1 MIIEHLLDDNNLTN
15 TEKSIAQFLLNKDQ
29 KINNLTSSEL
39 GKQSYTSQAAV
50 TRLYKKLGF
59 NNFREFLSTLI
70 LERNDYL
77 KYNDLPTEH
86 PEQYF
91 TSLEDTEKVIASL
104 YEKAMIQTN
113 RLLDKNVVN
122 RVCNRILSASFI
134 DIYGIGLSDTIAK
147 EMCFKLQSLGLPCSY
162 QNGINIKYIDNIVRN
177 QKITRV
183 PKTQTYYKGVINLR
197 GEIIPVMS
205 IRLKLG
211 LEDDEFTDKTRIIIV
226 KIEGA
231 TIGVIVDQVR
241 EVVTLDDDNTEKI
254 TRTSRDDAAS
264 GYISSIG
271 KSKGELISLL
281 DIVGL
286 IVEN

>member
-1 MIIEHLLDDNNLTN
+1 MEQVKAIT
-15 TEKSIAQFLLNKDQ
+15 TEQEAE
-29 KINNLTSSEL
+29 T
-39 GKQSYTSQAAV
+39 AV
-50 TRLYKKLGF
+50 QYIVVRIG
-59 NNFREFLSTLI
+59 N
-70 LERNDYL
+70 
-77 KYNDLPTEH
+77 
-86 PEQYF
+86 EQY
-91 TSLEDTEKVIASL
+91 
-104 YEKAMIQTN
+104 
-113 RLLDKNVVN
+113 
-122 RVCNRILSASFI
+122 
-134 DIYGIGLSDTIAK
+134 
-147 EMCFKLQSLGLPCSY
+147 
-162 QNGINIKYIDNIVRN
+162 GINIKYIDNIVRN

-254 TRTSRDDAAS
+254 TRTSRDDAAA

>member
-1 MIIEHLLDDNNLTN
+1 MEEVKTIAG
-15 TEKSIAQFLLNKDQ
+15 TEESSSAVQYIVV
-29 KINNLTSSEL
+29 KIGN
-39 GKQSYTSQAAV
+39 
-50 TRLYKKLGF
+50 
-59 NNFREFLSTLI
+59 
-70 LERNDYL
+70 
-77 KYNDLPTEH
+77 
-86 PEQYF
+86 EQY
-91 TSLEDTEKVIASL
+91 
-104 YEKAMIQTN
+104 
-113 RLLDKNVVN
+113 
-122 RVCNRILSASFI
+122 
-134 DIYGIGLSDTIAK
+134 
-147 EMCFKLQSLGLPCSY
+147 
-162 QNGINIKYIDNIVRN
+162 GINIQYIDNIVRN
-177 QKITRV
+177 QQITRV

-241 EVVTLDDDNTEKI
+241 EVVTLDEEDTEKMA
-254 TRTSRDDAAS
+254 RSSRDDAAA

-281 DIVGL
+281 DIVSL

>member
-134 DIYGIGLSDTIAK
+134 DIYGIGLSYTIAK

-162 QNGINIKYIDNIVRN
+162 QNGINIKYIDNMQQHQSNVSILITTTGDNNLIKEIAKILKNRN
-177 QKITRV
+177 VYTVGILGK
-183 PKTQTYYKGVINLR
+183 KGKDLIQLCHDYLLFDTSLFEDIDSLCATFSAEYVINILYATLLY
-197 GEIIPVMS
+197 
-205 IRLKLG
+205 RL
-211 LEDDEFTDKTRIIIV
+211 
-226 KIEGA
+226 
-231 TIGVIVDQVR
+231 
-241 EVVTLDDDNTEKI
+241 
-254 TRTSRDDAAS
+254 
-264 GYISSIG
+264 
-271 KSKGELISLL
+271 ELSNYMHYLK
-281 DIVGL
+281 
-286 IVEN
+286 

>member
-1 MIIEHLLDDNNLTN
+1 MEQVKAIT
-15 TEKSIAQFLLNKDQ
+15 TEQEAE
-29 KINNLTSSEL
+29 T
-39 GKQSYTSQAAV
+39 AV
-50 TRLYKKLGF
+50 QYIVVRIG
-59 NNFREFLSTLI
+59 N
-70 LERNDYL
+70 
-77 KYNDLPTEH
+77 
-86 PEQYF
+86 EQY
-91 TSLEDTEKVIASL
+91 
-104 YEKAMIQTN
+104 
-113 RLLDKNVVN
+113 
-122 RVCNRILSASFI
+122 
-134 DIYGIGLSDTIAK
+134 
-147 EMCFKLQSLGLPCSY
+147 
-162 QNGINIKYIDNIVRN
+162 GINIKYIDNIVRN

>member
-1 MIIEHLLDDNNLTN
+1 MEQVKAIT
-15 TEKSIAQFLLNKDQ
+15 TEQE
-29 KINNLTSSEL
+29 TE
-39 GKQSYTSQAAV
+39 TAV
-50 TRLYKKLGF
+50 QYIVVR
-59 NNFREFLSTLI
+59 I
-70 LERNDYL
+70 RN
-77 KYNDLPTEH
+77 
-86 PEQYF
+86 EQY
-91 TSLEDTEKVIASL
+91 
-104 YEKAMIQTN
+104 
-113 RLLDKNVVN
+113 
-122 RVCNRILSASFI
+122 
-134 DIYGIGLSDTIAK
+134 
-147 EMCFKLQSLGLPCSY
+147 
-162 QNGINIKYIDNIVRN
+162 GINIKYIDNIVRN

-211 LEDDEFTDKTRIIIV
+211 LEDDEFTDKTRLIIV

>member
-1 MIIEHLLDDNNLTN
+1 MEQVKAIT
-15 TEKSIAQFLLNKDQ
+15 TEQE
-29 KINNLTSSEL
+29 TE
-39 GKQSYTSQAAV
+39 TAV
-50 TRLYKKLGF
+50 QYIVVRIG
-59 NNFREFLSTLI
+59 N
-70 LERNDYL
+70 
-77 KYNDLPTEH
+77 
-86 PEQYF
+86 EQY
-91 TSLEDTEKVIASL
+91 
-104 YEKAMIQTN
+104 
-113 RLLDKNVVN
+113 
-122 RVCNRILSASFI
+122 
-134 DIYGIGLSDTIAK
+134 
-147 EMCFKLQSLGLPCSY
+147 
-162 QNGINIKYIDNIVRN
+162 GINIKYIDNIVRN

-254 TRTSRDDAAS
+254 TRTSRGDAAS

-271 KSKGELISLL
+271 KSTGELISLL

>member
-1 MIIEHLLDDNNLTN
+1 MEQVKAIT
-15 TEKSIAQFLLNKDQ
+15 TEQE
-29 KINNLTSSEL
+29 TE
-39 GKQSYTSQAAV
+39 TAV
-50 TRLYKKLGF
+50 QYIVVRIG
-59 NNFREFLSTLI
+59 N
-70 LERNDYL
+70 
-77 KYNDLPTEH
+77 
-86 PEQYF
+86 EQY
-91 TSLEDTEKVIASL
+91 
-104 YEKAMIQTN
+104 
-113 RLLDKNVVN
+113 
-122 RVCNRILSASFI
+122 
-134 DIYGIGLSDTIAK
+134 
-147 EMCFKLQSLGLPCSY
+147 
-162 QNGINIKYIDNIVRN
+162 GINIKYIDNIVRN

-183 PKTQTYYKGVINLR
+183 PKTQTYYKGIINLR

>member
-1 MIIEHLLDDNNLTN
+1 MEQVKAIT
-15 TEKSIAQFLLNKDQ
+15 TEQE
-29 KINNLTSSEL
+29 TE
-39 GKQSYTSQAAV
+39 TAV
-50 TRLYKKLGF
+50 QYIVVRIG
-59 NNFREFLSTLI
+59 N
-70 LERNDYL
+70 
-77 KYNDLPTEH
+77 
-86 PEQYF
+86 EQY
-91 TSLEDTEKVIASL
+91 
-104 YEKAMIQTN
+104 
-113 RLLDKNVVN
+113 
-122 RVCNRILSASFI
+122 
-134 DIYGIGLSDTIAK
+134 
-147 EMCFKLQSLGLPCSY
+147 
-162 QNGINIKYIDNIVRN
+162 GINIKYIDNIVRN

-183 PKTQTYYKGVINLR
+183 PKTQTDYKGVINLR

>member
-1 MIIEHLLDDNNLTN
+1 MEHVKAIT
-15 TEKSIAQFLLNKDQ
+15 TEQE
-29 KINNLTSSEL
+29 TE
-39 GKQSYTSQAAV
+39 TAV
-50 TRLYKKLGF
+50 QYIVVRIG
-59 NNFREFLSTLI
+59 N
-70 LERNDYL
+70 
-77 KYNDLPTEH
+77 
-86 PEQYF
+86 EQY
-91 TSLEDTEKVIASL
+91 
-104 YEKAMIQTN
+104 
-113 RLLDKNVVN
+113 
-122 RVCNRILSASFI
+122 
-134 DIYGIGLSDTIAK
+134 
-147 EMCFKLQSLGLPCSY
+147 
-162 QNGINIKYIDNIVRN
+162 GINIKYIDNIVRN

>member
-1 MIIEHLLDDNNLTN
+1 MEQVKAIT
-15 TEKSIAQFLLNKDQ
+15 TEQE
-29 KINNLTSSEL
+29 TE
-39 GKQSYTSQAAV
+39 TAV
-50 TRLYKKLGF
+50 QYIVVRIG
-59 NNFREFLSTLI
+59 N
-70 LERNDYL
+70 
-77 KYNDLPTEH
+77 
-86 PEQYF
+86 EQY
-91 TSLEDTEKVIASL
+91 
-104 YEKAMIQTN
+104 
-113 RLLDKNVVN
+113 
-122 RVCNRILSASFI
+122 
-134 DIYGIGLSDTIAK
+134 
-147 EMCFKLQSLGLPCSY
+147 
-162 QNGINIKYIDNIVRN
+162 GINIKYIDNIVRN

-211 LEDDEFTDKTRIIIV
+211 LEDDEFTDKTRIISV

>member
-1 MIIEHLLDDNNLTN
+1 MEQVKAIT
-15 TEKSIAQFLLNKDQ
+15 TEQE
-29 KINNLTSSEL
+29 TE
-39 GKQSYTSQAAV
+39 TAV
-50 TRLYKKLGF
+50 QYIVVRIG
-59 NNFREFLSTLI
+59 N
-70 LERNDYL
+70 
-77 KYNDLPTEH
+77 
-86 PEQYF
+86 EQY
-91 TSLEDTEKVIASL
+91 
-104 YEKAMIQTN
+104 
-113 RLLDKNVVN
+113 
-122 RVCNRILSASFI
+122 
-134 DIYGIGLSDTIAK
+134 
-147 EMCFKLQSLGLPCSY
+147 
-162 QNGINIKYIDNIVRN
+162 GINIKYINNIVRN